1 MKISEA
7 IAQLQKALAE
17 EGDLEMFDDEGYAAK
32 NFIPADASD
41 HGFPKEWNI
50 PSKFLYVRVDK

>member
-17 EGDLEMFDDEGYAAK
+17 EGDLEMFDGDGY
-32 NFIPADASD
+32 NLLRMQPSDASD
-41 HGFPKEWNI
+41 FGFMPEWNI
-50 PSKFLYVRVDK
+50 PARFLYVRVDK